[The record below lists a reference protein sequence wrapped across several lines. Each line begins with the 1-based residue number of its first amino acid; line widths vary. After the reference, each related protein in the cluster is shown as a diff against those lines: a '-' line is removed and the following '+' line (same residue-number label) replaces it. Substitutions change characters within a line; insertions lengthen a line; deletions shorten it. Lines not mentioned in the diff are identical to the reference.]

1 MIVTLRKANFRDV
14 FFVYNLKSS
23 VEVKKTSIKNKKIEF
38 SNHSRWFKKKLREKK
53 TLFFLISEKK
63 NKLRV
68 GYVRLDFENFYYR
81 VTIAV
86 IKNKTRKKYAYKA
99 LKLVEKKVNLNSI
112 LFAQVVSSNFKSIKL
127 FKKAGYKLV
136 GCKKKIKF
144 FVKFSGKQ

>member
-1 MIVTLRKANFRDV
+1 MIINLRKANFKDIS
-14 FFVYNLKSS
+14 FVYDLKLSK
-23 VEVKKTSIKNKKIEF
+23 EVRKTSIDKKKIDF
-38 SNHSRWFKKKLREKK
+38 QRHKIWFKKKLADKE
-53 TLFFLISEKK
+53 TFFFLINEKK

-136 GCKKKIKF
+136 GCKKKNKVF
-144 FVKFSGKQ
+144 C

>member
-1 MIVTLRKANFRDV
+1 MIINLRKANFKDIS
-14 FFVYNLKSS
+14 FVYDLKLSK
-23 VEVKKTSIKNKKIEF
+23 EVRKTSIDKKKIDF
-38 SNHSRWFKKKLREKK
+38 QRHKIWFKKKLADKE
-53 TLFFLISEKK
+53 TFFFLINEKK

-127 FKKAGYKLV
+127 FKKADISL
-136 GCKKKIKF
+136 
-144 FVKFSGKQ
+144 